1 MIVPQF
7 WAEGRAHTRRD
18 GHSFTVRRFGWSDTS
33 PADAQANADARAAEA
48 LERILAGER
57 LDRRERKVPYN
68 GADGLPIREE
78 IIGRHG
84 DTIITRNSYGARCL
98 NTPNVLFADIDHLP
112 TFPPP
117 VGCAIVALLIAAG
130 AVIQWLAGAPGW
142 AIGLGVAAVLAA
154 LPMVIWIGRASG
166 RPRGEREEAARTRIE
181 RFAAAHPEW
190 AFRVYRTPAG
200 MRVLVTHRPFDPNE
214 PAVREV
220 FSALGVDPLYER
232 MCLNQQCF
240 RARVSPKPWRIG
252 IARHMKPRPGVWPV
266 RPERL
271 SERQTWIEDYEA
283 TAEGFAACEFAEAI
297 GSGIVHPEAARVVK
311 LHDELSRATSGLPIA

>member
-1 MIVPQF
+1 MLIPQF
-7 WAEGRAHTRRD
+7 WAEGRAQARRD
-18 GHSFTVRRFGWSDTS
+18 RQSFTVRRFGWSDTS
-33 PADAQANADARAAEA
+33 QADAQANADVRSAAA

-78 IIGRHG
+78 IVGRHG

-117 VGCAIVALLIAAG
+117 FGCSIVAVLIGAG
-130 AVIQWLAGAPGW
+130 AVIQWLAGSPGW
-142 AIGLGVAAVLAA
+142 AIGLGVAALLAA
-154 LPMVIWIGRASG
+154 LPLAAWIGRASW
-166 RPRGEREEAARTRIE
+166 RTRGQREDAARTRIE

-200 MRVLVTHRPFDPNE
+200 LRVLVTHRPFDPSE
-214 PAVREV
+214 PAVREL
-220 FSALGVDPLYER
+220 FAALGVDPVYER

-252 IARHMKPRPGVWPV
+252 IDRHIRPRPGVWPV

-271 SERQTWIEDYEA
+271 PERQAWIEDYEA
-283 TAEGFAACEFAEAI
+283 TAEGFAACEFIEAV
-297 GSGIVHPEAARVVK
+297 GNGIVHPEVACVVK